1 MSLKVCYVNTW
12 SGFDQGDNAETCFF
26 SRILRE
32 IDPSCSIEVGYDPT
46 KTHDLV
52 ISMYRPIP
60 GSKSYADMTAV
71 ETKSLC
77 FTGESYDLVRTTPGC
92 DAYVGFDLEDDVQD
106 EVSYLRF
113 PLYAAYHLNNLD
125 KYGCSTF
132 EELRGKF
139 ADTKIPK
146 ISAVVSNPSNGLRT
160 SVLKYLLNRD
170 MCVSGG
176 SVHNNAGSVDDKLD
190 FTSKYA
196 VGMAFENLSKKS
208 YITEK
213 VYEVLAVNSVP
224 FYWGASDIAEEFNSD
239 SYIKFDVSNQ
249 DAAQKSCDD
258 VLSLLTDQSRID
270 KMSRVDPITGF
281 RSEKYI
287 RDGKNILKNFIMN
300 LVESK

>member
-1 MSLKVCYVNTW
+1 
-12 SGFDQGDNAETCFF
+12 
-26 SRILRE
+26 
-32 IDPSCSIEVGYDPT
+32 
-46 KTHDLV
+46 
-52 ISMYRPIP
+52 
-60 GSKSYADMTAV
+60 MTTV
-71 ETKSLC
+71 KTKSLC
-77 FTGESYDLVRTTPGC
+77 FTGESYDLERTTPGC
-92 DAYVGFDLEDDVQD
+92 DAYVGFDLEDDVKD

-113 PLYAAYHLNNLD
+113 PLYAAYHLNNID

-132 EELRGKF
+132 EELRSKF
-139 ADTKIPK
+139 VNTKMSK
-146 ISAVVSNPSNGLRT
+146 ISAVVSNPSNGLRN
-160 SVLKYLLNRD
+160 SVLKYLLNGG

-224 FYWGASDIAEEFNSD
+224 FYWGASDIAEEFNPD

-270 KMSRVDPITGF
+270 KMMQVDPITGF

>member
-1 MSLKVCYVNTW
+1 MSLKICYVNTW
-12 SGFDQGDNAETCFF
+12 GGFDQGDNAETCFF

-32 IDPSCSIEVGYDPT
+32 VDPACTVDIGYEPSKDY
-46 KTHDLV
+46 DLV
-52 ISMYRPIP
+52 ISMYRPIL
-60 GSKSYADMTAV
+60 GSNSYRDMTTVKA
-71 ETKSLC
+71 KSLC
-77 FTGESYDLVRTTPGC
+77 FTGESYDLIKTTPGC
-92 DAYVGFDLEDDVQD
+92 DAYVGFDLEDDVKD

-139 ADTKIPK
+139 VDAKSIK
-146 ISAVVSNPSNGLRT
+146 ISAMVSNPSNRLRT
-160 SVLKYLLNRD
+160 SVLGYLLNTG

-176 SVHNNAGSVDDKLD
+176 AVHNNVSSVGDKLD

-213 VYEVLAVNSVP
+213 MYEVLAVNSVP
-224 FYWGASDIAEEFNSD
+224 FYWGASDIAEEFNPD
-239 SYIKFDVSNQ
+239 SYIQFDVSNQ
-249 DAAQKSCDD
+249 DAAQKSCDE
-258 VLSLLTDQSRID
+258 VILLLTNASYLD
-270 KMSRVDPITGF
+270 KMSQVDPISGF

-287 RDGKNILKNFIMN
+287 RDGKNILKNFVMN

>member
-1 MSLKVCYVNTW
+1 MSLKICYVNTW
-12 SGFDQGDNAETCFF
+12 GGFDQGDNPETCFF

-32 IDPSCSIEVGYDPT
+32 VDPGCTVHVGYEPT
-46 KTHDLV
+46 KDYDLV
-52 ISMYRPIP
+52 ISLYRPIP
-60 GSKSYADMTAV
+60 GSKSYADMTQI
-71 ETKSLC
+71 EQKSIC

-92 DAYVGFDLEDDVQD
+92 DAYIGFDLEDDVRD
-106 EVSYLRF
+106 GVSYLRF

-139 ADTKIPK
+139 MHTKIPK

-160 SVLKYLLNRD
+160 SVLGYLLNRGI
-170 MCVSGG
+170 CVSGG
-176 SVHNNAGSVDDKLD
+176 AVYNNAGSVDDKLD

-213 VYEVLAVNSVP
+213 VYEVLAVNSIP
-224 FYWGASDIAEEFNSD
+224 FYWGASDITEEFNPD
-239 SYIKFDVSNQ
+239 SYIQFDVSNQ
-249 DAAQKSCDD
+249 DVAQKSCDD

-300 LVESK
+300 LVESN

>member
-1 MSLKVCYVNTW
+1 
-12 SGFDQGDNAETCFF
+12 
-26 SRILRE
+26 
-32 IDPSCSIEVGYDPT
+32 
-46 KTHDLV
+46 
-52 ISMYRPIP
+52 
-60 GSKSYADMTAV
+60 MTTV
-71 ETKSLC
+71 KTKSLC
-77 FTGESYDLVRTTPGC
+77 FTGESYDLERTTPGC
-92 DAYVGFDLEDDVQD
+92 DAYVGFDLEDDVKD

-113 PLYAAYHLNNLD
+113 PLYAAYHLNNID

-132 EELRGKF
+132 EELRSKF
-139 ADTKIPK
+139 VNTKMSK
-146 ISAVVSNPSNGLRT
+146 ISAVVSNPSNGLRN
-160 SVLKYLLNRD
+160 SVLKYLLNGG

-176 SVHNNAGSVDDKLD
+176 SVHNNAD

-224 FYWGASDIAEEFNSD
+224 FYWGASDIAEEFNPD

-270 KMSRVDPITGF
+270 KMMQVDPITGF